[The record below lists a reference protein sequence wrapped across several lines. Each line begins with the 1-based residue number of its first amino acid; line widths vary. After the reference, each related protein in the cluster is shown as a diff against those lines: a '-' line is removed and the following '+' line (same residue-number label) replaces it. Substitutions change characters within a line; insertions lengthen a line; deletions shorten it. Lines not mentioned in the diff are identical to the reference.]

1 MSHHRIRTKAAG
13 SSLREQWHVL
23 WPVLAV
29 LAVPLLLTAL
39 VIVKVFW
46 SEHPRKLA
54 ADQDLHLS
62 VAKLQMN
69 RPHLFETSVSGHS
82 VRFVV
87 ERTQSQDVHVA
98 VAACRFCYRERR
110 SNRVQDDAVMCGRCR
125 SSMDFEPS
133 KATDHANSCN
143 LVEIPHRQTQQTLT
157 VMARDIAQTVT
168 KLAQQ

>member
-1 MSHHRIRTKAAG
+1 MSHHRIRTKSIG

-62 VAKLQMN
+62 DAKLQII
-69 RPHLFETSVSGHS
+69 G
-82 VRFVV
+82 
-87 ERTQSQDVHVA
+87 RTCSKRQFPGTACGLSSSEHRARMSMSQSQPAGSATANGARTVCTMVRLCA
-98 VAACRFCYRERR
+98 VAA
-110 SNRVQDDAVMCGRCR
+110 AV
-125 SSMDFEPS
+125 P
-133 KATDHANSCN
+133 
-143 LVEIPHRQTQQTLT
+143 
-157 VMARDIAQTVT
+157 
-168 KLAQQ
+168 

>member
-1 MSHHRIRTKAAG
+1 MSHHRITTKSTG
-13 SSLREQWHVL
+13 SPLRKQWHVL

-39 VIVKVFW
+39 VIAKVFW

-54 ADQDLHLS
+54 ADQDLHFS

-69 RPHLFETSVSGHS
+69 RPHLFEMSVSGHS

-110 SNRVQDDAVMCGRCR
+110 SNHMQDGAVMCGRCR
-125 SSMDFEPS
+125 SSMNFEPS
-133 KATDHANSCN
+133 KATDHANICN

-168 KLAQQ
+168 KLARQ